1 MEIKDFKKNKL
12 FNRRILILGIFKLFL
27 FVIIIIRLAYL
38 QLFKNKEYS
47 IRSDKNRIKL
57 VIHPAPRGDIYDR
70 KGVALTSNNKNYK
83 LLLYPRSSNRTKD
96 VISKIKNILQLDQNE
111 IDDMLQKIK
120 KNKSYLGAITL
131 IENIKWDDLSRLEV
145 NKYKLKDTAI
155 EAGISRNYNF
165 PYQNSHITG
174 YVSLPTEEESFNKK
188 ERIYKHPDF
197 RTGKSGIEKSFDN
210 NLRGKYGVRY
220 VEINAYSIPIQT
232 LSHTKSS
239 KGRNIYLTIDNE
251 LQSESYDLLKDK
263 KASLVLMNIHSGEI
277 LSYIS
282 TPSFDPNLFSA
293 GIVNEDW
300 TSLIKNPDKPL
311 NNRPISALYPPA
323 STFKLMSAIGALE
336 VGFNPKEK
344 INCKGSFRVGNRFF
358 NCWKEGGHGNLDL
371 EGAIKHSCN
380 IYFYKMA
387 QDIGFARIANIARKF
402 GYEQNFGLDIGSALN
417 GNIPNPEWK
426 MKRFGQKWVG
436 GDDINAIIGQGY
448 VLANPLQ
455 ISLATAR
462 IANDGKEIVP
472 TLVKD
477 QDIIRSNLLLPK
489 YTIASQNNLEF
500 LRNSMSKVVNEKGG
514 TAYYRRIKEKGF
526 QMAGKTGTSQVISG
540 IKSDDKDGKKD
551 HAIFTAFAPIDKPK
565 FAISVVIENIGFGS
579 TYAAPVARDILLS
592 AQKKYS

>member
-12 FNRRILILGIFKLFL
+12 FNRRILILGLFKLVL
-27 FVIIIIRLAYL
+27 FITITIRLAYL

-47 IRSDKNRIKL
+47 IKSDKNRIKL

-83 LLLYPRSSNRTKD
+83 LLLYPRSSDRTKD
-96 VISKIKNILQLDQNE
+96 VISKISNILQIDQNK
-111 IDDMLQKIK
+111 INNILQKIK

-155 EAGISRNYNF
+155 EVGISRNYNF

-174 YVSLPTEEESFNKK
+174 YVSLPNEKESSNKK
-188 ERIYKHPDF
+188 EKIYKHPDF

-239 KGRNIYLTIDNE
+239 KGKNIYLTIDNE
-251 LQSESYDLLKDK
+251 LQKESYDLLKDK

-293 GIVNEDW
+293 GITNEDW
-300 TSLIKNPDKPL
+300 TSLVKNPDKPL

-336 VGFNPKEK
+336 SGFNPKEK
-344 INCKGSFRVGNRFF
+344 INCTGSFRVGNRVFK
-358 NCWKEGGHGNLDL
+358 CWKEDGHGHLDL

-402 GYEQNFGLDIGSALN
+402 GYEQNFGLNIGSVLN
-417 GNIPNPEWK
+417 GNIPTPEWK

-436 GDDINAIIGQGY
+436 GDDVNAIIGQGY

-455 ISLATAR
+455 IALATAR
-462 IANDGKEIVP
+462 IANDGKEIIP

-477 QDIIRSNLLLPK
+477 QNIIRSNLLLPK
-489 YTIASQNNLEF
+489 FTIASQNNLEF
-500 LRNSMSKVVNEKGG
+500 LRNSMSKVVNEEGG
-514 TAYYRRIKEKGF
+514 TAYYRRIREKGF

-540 IKSDDKDGKKD
+540 IKSGDDNSKKD
-551 HAIFTAFAPIDKPK
+551 HAIFTAFAPIDRPK

-592 AQKKYS
+592 TQKRYS